1 MTAITIVKTA
11 YTASDVQRI
20 KAYVKKEFPQI
31 EQIIKKADAT
41 VSDKNWSALKQM
53 VSNGEITSNYSNR
66 RALHLI
72 ANDEHQFVHEV
83 LSACGSS
90 MHNAAKYG
98 LIMADG
104 KMLEGKL
111 ESARMINYAV
121 SEIAFSYGFQDV
133 NNVVFDQRDKI
144 ESMLLNA
151 SRSAPKVSSDYYKH
165 GVPTHC

>member
-1 MTAITIVKTA
+1 
-11 YTASDVQRI
+11 
-20 KAYVKKEFPQI
+20 
-31 EQIIKKADAT
+31 
-41 VSDKNWSALKQM
+41 
-53 VSNGEITSNYSNR
+53 
-66 RALHLI
+66 
-72 ANDEHQFVHEV
+72 
-83 LSACGSS
+83 

-121 SEIAFSYGFQDV
+121 SEIAFSYCFQDV